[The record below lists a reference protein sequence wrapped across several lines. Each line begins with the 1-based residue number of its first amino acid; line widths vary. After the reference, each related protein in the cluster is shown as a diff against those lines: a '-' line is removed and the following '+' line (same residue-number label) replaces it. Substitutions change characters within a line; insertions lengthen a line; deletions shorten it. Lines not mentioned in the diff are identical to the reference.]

1 MRRSGRGLPL
11 RKSPSALAEAGAV
24 DYWRR
29 MDETQLRRIA
39 DALDRLAPPPA
50 AETQPDSAAYVWQ
63 HGALVTA
70 DFAPLSLALLSGIDE
85 QKGLL
90 VANTRRH
97 AAGHAAHDALLWG
110 SRGAGKSALVKSSIG
125 SLRDEGSDIALVEI
139 AAGDVATLP
148 DLFAII
154 AKWSRPVV
162 VFLDDLGFDANDGVA
177 SARALRSVLDGG
189 SAARPA
195 NVRLYVT
202 SNRRHIVARDI
213 AEQDSAINARDVV
226 DDRMALADRFGL
238 SIGFHV
244 CDQATW
250 LAIVDGYAR
259 KLELSFD
266 PQEAVS
272 FATQRGARSGRIA
285 WHYVVELAGR
295 AGVAVKL

>member
-1 MRRSGRGLPL
+1 
-11 RKSPSALAEAGAV
+11 
-24 DYWRR
+24 

-39 DALDRLAPPPA
+39 DALERIAPA
-50 AETQPDSAAYVWQ
+50 APVAPSPDHAAYSWQ
-63 HGALVTA
+63 HGAMVTA
-70 DFAPLSLALLSGIDE
+70 DFIPIALDLLTGIDD
-85 QKGLL
+85 QKTTL
-90 VANTRRH
+90 VENTRRH
-97 AAGHAAHDALLWG
+97 AAGHAAHDVLLWG
-110 SRGAGKSALVKSSIG
+110 SRGAGKSALVKASVG
-125 SLRDEGSDIALVEI
+125 TLRGEGSDIALVEI

-148 DLFAII
+148 DLFSILS
-154 AKWSRPVV
+154 KWLRPVI

-202 SNRRHIVARDI
+202 SNRRHIVARDM
-213 AEQDSAINARDVV
+213 AEQESAINARDVV

-244 CDQATW
+244 CDQQTW
-250 LAIVDGYAR
+250 LAMVDGYAR
-259 KLELSFD
+259 KFGLTFD
-266 PQEAVS
+266 PLDAVS

-295 AGVAVKL
+295 AGRSLT

>member
-1 MRRSGRGLPL
+1 
-11 RKSPSALAEAGAV
+11 
-24 DYWRR
+24 
-29 MDETQLRRIA
+29 MDDIDLRRIA
-39 DALDRLAPPPA
+39 DALERLAPPPLRA
-50 AETQPDSAAYVWQ
+50 PANDLAAYVWQ
-63 HGALVTA
+63 HGALIGA
-70 DFAPLSLALLSGIDE
+70 DFVPIALDLLTGIDD
-85 QKGLL
+85 QKSLL
-90 VANTRRH
+90 VGNTRRH

-125 SLRDEGSDIALVEI
+125 TLRAEGSDIALVEI

-148 DLFAII
+148 DLFAIL
-154 AKWSRPVV
+154 AKWHRPVV

-189 SAARPA
+189 SAARPV

-202 SNRRHIVARDI
+202 SNRRHIIARDI
-213 AEQDSAINARDVV
+213 AEQDSAINVRDVV

-250 LAIVDGYAR
+250 LAMVDAYAR
-259 KLELSFD
+259 KLGLSFD
-266 PQEAVS
+266 PQDAVL

-295 AGVAVKL
+295 AGVAL